1 MRKWKKEQERCI
13 LFTYSL
19 FFTPLS
25 PYFIYFPSH
34 LIGCKC
40 TIDTLGTRS
49 IQEQALFYLLLFCEV
64 VREKSLG
71 NATAYKQRVSAKTF
85 SEERYLKSCN
95 NLVKALPIR
104 EFLLV
109 IAMSMNL
116 DMPTYIIFRLFL
128 TCNNVLKKL
137 S

>member
-1 MRKWKKEQERCI
+1 M
-13 LFTYSL
+13 
-19 FFTPLS
+19 
-25 PYFIYFPSH
+25 
-34 LIGCKC
+34 
-40 TIDTLGTRS
+40 
-49 IQEQALFYLLLFCEV
+49 LLFGEV

-71 NATAYKQRVSAKTF
+71 NAIAYKPRVSAKTF

-104 EFLLV
+104 EFILV

-116 DMPTYIIFRLFL
+116 DMPTYITFRLFL